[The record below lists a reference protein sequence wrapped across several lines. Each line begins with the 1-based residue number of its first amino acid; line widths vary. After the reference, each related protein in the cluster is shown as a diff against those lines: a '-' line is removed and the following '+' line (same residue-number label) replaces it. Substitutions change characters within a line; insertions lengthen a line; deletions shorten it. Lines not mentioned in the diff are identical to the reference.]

1 MSGGLAFLWDPG
13 GRVGARVNQ
22 DMVDLDPLDEEQLEV
37 VKGLLER
44 HRRYTDSAKANS
56 ILQMME
62 RWHRSFVC
70 VYPKDLKRVVL
81 EERARQ
87 RQGSH
92 IAVTTMNRGY

>member
-1 MSGGLAFLWDPG
+1 
-13 GRVGARVNQ
+13 
-22 DMVDLDPLDEEQLEV
+22 
-37 VKGLLER
+37 
-44 HRRYTDSAKANS
+44 
-56 ILQMME
+56 MME